1 MSEEIKKYKYPRTFH
16 LPFSEG
22 VSSDD
27 KIQNDLTL
35 LNQDIV
41 VSFKKDGENVSMYR
55 DYIHARSLDS
65 KNHPSRDWVKK
76 FHAGIRHDIPE
87 GFRICG
93 ENLYAKHSIY
103 YDNLPSYFL
112 VFSIWDGDTCL
123 SWQDTVEYSKL
134 LNLEL
139 VPVIF
144 NGKFGGSP
152 EELHIFLKTFLDT
165 EREEGYVV
173 RSAGSFKY
181 SDFSKNVVKFVRKN
195 HVQTSEHW
203 MSQKIIPNKLI
214 NV

>member
-1 MSEEIKKYKYPRTFH
+1 MKYRKYPRTFH
-16 LPFSEG
+16 FPFSEG

-27 KIQNDLTL
+27 KIQDDLSL
-35 LNQDIV
+35 LKDDIV
-41 VSFKKDGENVSMYR
+41 ISLKLDGENTNLYN

-65 KNHPSRDWVKK
+65 RNHPSRDWVKK
-76 FHAGIRHDIPE
+76 FHAEIKHNIPE
-87 GFRICG
+87 NFRICG

-123 SWQDTVEYSKL
+123 SWDDTVEYSKL

-144 NGKFGGSP
+144 NGKFEGSV
-152 EELHIFLKTFLDT
+152 EDFQKFLKESLDT
-165 EREEGYVV
+165 ERDEGYVV
-173 RSAGSFKY
+173 RRRDSFSIDEFPTSVIKY
-181 SDFSKNVVKFVRKN
+181 VRKN
-195 HVQTSEHW
+195 HVQTDNHW
-203 MSQKIIPNKLI
+203 MSQKIIPNKLK